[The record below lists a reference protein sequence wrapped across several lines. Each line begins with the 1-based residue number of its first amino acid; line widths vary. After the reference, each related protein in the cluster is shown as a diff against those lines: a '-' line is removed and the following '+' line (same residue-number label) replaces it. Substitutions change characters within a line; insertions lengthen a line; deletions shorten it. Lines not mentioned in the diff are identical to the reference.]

1 MAVDGEGKVS
11 WEARRDMATGRD
23 EHGCS
28 QVDSKLIENLES
40 DFRFSGYT
48 ITYKYLLQASTLSNL
63 G

>member
-11 WEARRDMATGRD
+11 WEARRDMASGRD

-40 DFRFSGYT
+40 EFRFSGYT
-48 ITYKYLLQASTLSNL
+48 INYKYLLQ
-63 G
+63 